1 MKAIYK
7 KELKS
12 YLTSMIGYIFIFFTL
27 VMTGIYFTAYNLQSG
42 YPIFGVTLSAVT
54 FIFLIAVPI
63 LTMRVL
69 AEERKQKT
77 DQMLLTAPVSV
88 SDIILGK
95 YLALVTI
102 YCIPTVII
110 GLYPLIM
117 RMFGTVSLPMSYTA
131 LLGFFLLGC
140 ADIAIGVFLSSV
152 TESQVI
158 AAVLSFIVLFG
169 CYVISG
175 IASFFSQTAMA
186 SVLAFG
192 VLVLLLAVIIYAMT
206 KSSFV
211 ASVVGLAGE
220 IIIAVVYMIK
230 SSLFEG
236 AIQKLLEIFNISSH
250 LTTFIDGMLDLTGV
264 VYFLSIVTV
273 FLFLAMQSIV
283 KRRWS

>member
-27 VMTGIYFTAYNLQSG
+27 VMTGIYFTAYNLQSA
-42 YPIFGVTLSAVT
+42 YPIFGVTLSSVT
-54 FIFLIAVPI
+54 FVFLVAVPI

-95 YLALVTI
+95 YLALITV
-102 YCIPTVII
+102 YCIPIAII
-110 GLYPLIM
+110 CLYPLIM
-117 RMFGTVSLPMSYTA
+117 GMFGTVSLSMAYTA
-131 LLGFFLLGC
+131 ILGFFLLGC
-140 ADIAIGVFLSSV
+140 AEIAIGVFLSSV

-158 AAVLSFIVLFG
+158 AAVLSFVVLFA

-175 IASFFSQTAMA
+175 IASFFSQTAMT

-192 VLVLLLAVIIYAMT
+192 VLILVLALIIYAMT
-206 KSSFV
+206 RSSFV
-211 ASVVGLAGE
+211 ASIVGLAGE
-220 IIIAVVYMIK
+220 IILAVIFMIK
-230 SSLFEG
+230 PSLFEG
-236 AIQKLLEIFNISSH
+236 AIQKLLDIFNISSH
-250 LTTFIDGMLDLTGV
+250 LTIFIDGMLDLTGV
-264 VYFLSIVTV
+264 IYFLSIAAVS
-273 FLFLAMQSIV
+273 LFLAMQSII

>member
-1 MKAIYK
+1 MTAIYK

-12 YLTSMIGYIFIFFTL
+12 YLTSMIGYIFIFFIL

-42 YPIFGVTLSAVT
+42 YPVFGVTLSAVT

-102 YCIPTVII
+102 YCIPMVII

-158 AAVLSFIVLFG
+158 AAVLSFVVLFG
-169 CYVISG
+169 CYVMSG

-192 VLVLLLAVIIYAMT
+192 VLVLLLSVIIYAMT

-220 IIIAVVYMIK
+220 IIIAVAYMIK

-250 LTTFIDGMLDLTGV
+250 LTAFIDGMLDLTGV
-264 VYFLSIVTV
+264 VYFLSITAV

>member
-27 VMTGIYFTAYNLQSG
+27 VMTGLYFTAYNLQSA
-42 YPIFGVTLSAVT
+42 YPVFGVTLGSVT
-54 FIFLIAVPI
+54 FIFLVAVPI

-95 YLALVTI
+95 YLALITV
-102 YCIPTVII
+102 YCIPIAII
-110 GLYPLIM
+110 CLYPLIM
-117 RMFGTVSLPMSYTA
+117 GMFGTVSLPMAYTA

-140 ADIAIGVFLSSV
+140 AEIAIGVFLSSV

-158 AAVLSFIVLFG
+158 AAVLSFVVLFA

-175 IASFFSQTAMA
+175 IASFFSQTAMT

-192 VLVLLLAVIIYAMT
+192 VLMLVLALIIYAMT
-206 KSSFV
+206 RSSFA
-211 ASVVGLAGE
+211 ASIVGLAGE
-220 IIIAVVYMIK
+220 IILAVIFMIK
-230 SSLFEG
+230 PSIFEG
-236 AIQKLLEIFNISSH
+236 AIQKLLDIFNISSH
-250 LTTFIDGMLDLTGV
+250 LTIFIDGMLDLTGV
-264 VYFLSIVTV
+264 IYFLSIAAVS
-273 FLFLAMQSIV
+273 LFLAMQSII